1 MRIERG
7 HEDEWDIDAL
17 SGVEVLDLA
26 HSEVEESHIVFD
38 LKRTLRASHTYRKR
52 SSVQTERSDATGLTH
67 THRCTETTID
77 LENGQ
82 LAESGRVLRFREC
95 AVRHNLIFT
104 RGLDTVPVP
113 V

>member
-1 MRIERG
+1 MRVERG
-7 HEDEWDIDAL
+7 HQNEWDINTL

-26 HSEVEESHIVFD
+26 HGEVEESHIVFD

-77 LENGQ
+77 LENG
-82 LAESGRVLRFREC
+82 
-95 AVRHNLIFT
+95 
-104 RGLDTVPVP
+104 
-113 V
+113 